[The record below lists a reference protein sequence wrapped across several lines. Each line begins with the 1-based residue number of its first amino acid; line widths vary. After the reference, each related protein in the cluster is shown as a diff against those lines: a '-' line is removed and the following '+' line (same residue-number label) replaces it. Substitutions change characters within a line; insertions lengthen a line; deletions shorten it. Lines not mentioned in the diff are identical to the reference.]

1 MSKPKFHHIY
11 AKAIDSKGAEHYVT
25 VVAKVEQGTEK
36 YKAEVSG
43 DFVDD
48 NFRVKQGTLTFKDK
62 RFYRTVTLGAS
73 ICCPSDKFDEETGVH
88 IAKSRIKR
96 GDSIGSVTTHDV
108 TMLTEDAVEAELLV
122 KVNHIVANIDDY
134 IADSDIE

>member
-11 AKAIDSKGAEHYVT
+11 AKAVDSNGAEHYVT

-36 YKAEVSG
+36 YKAELNG
-43 DFVDD
+43 DFMDD
-48 NFRVKQGTLTFKDK
+48 SYRVKKGTLTFNDK
-62 RFYRTVTLGAS
+62 RFYRTVTLGAA
-73 ICCPSDKFDEETGVH
+73 ICNPIDTFDEEIGVH
-88 IAKSRIKR
+88 IATSRIKK
-96 GDSIGSVTTHDV
+96 GESIGSITTHDV

-134 IADSDIE
+134 IADSKL